1 MFTSSSNM
9 NTNFNMPWTSV
20 NKNCK
25 WQRKMNSYRTVWYT
39 THTALLSNTSKF
51 SWKKKRWKKGT
62 VSLKISPCTQVT
74 LAHGDTWSRWENGC
88 SRKSRSHRSET
99 TTRPQRT
106 LLGQNGIEVDFTTKF
121 ASKFCAVLNEL
132 FYTGYHLKAGW
143 STMGCE
149 MLLCRGNLPRWSRA
163 QSRTAKREV
172 MALQPRLS
180 LCSVHRQGPRS
191 VIHHSL
197 KSHLSELCL

>member
-51 SWKKKRWKKGT
+51 SWKKKRWKKRT

-74 LAHGDTWSRWENGC
+74 LAHGDMWSRWENGC
-88 SRKSRSHRSET
+88 IRKSRSHRSET
-99 TTRPQRT
+99 TTDNNEASANSPGAKWDWSWLHHQIRQQILCSIEWA
-106 LLGQNGIEVDFTTKF
+106 LLYRLSPESWLK
-121 ASKFCAVLNEL
+121 
-132 FYTGYHLKAGW
+132 YHGLWDA
-143 STMGCE
+143 
-149 MLLCRGNLPRWSRA
+149 
-163 QSRTAKREV
+163 
-172 MALQPRLS
+172 ALQRKPTQMEQSTEQDCEERGDGASAQAALV
-180 LCSVHRQGPRS
+180 LCV
-191 VIHHSL
+191 
-197 KSHLSELCL
+197 